1 MKTSR
6 TYLFTIAVSFLAA
19 AIAQAEEVG
28 QPAAKCESNA
38 ESKAIYEGGADNGTV
53 VRLTIPDL
61 KVETF
66 ARLSPPSRSSRIAS
80 PHWSSLIG
88 TGTGAEAARK
98 Q

>member
-1 MKTSR
+1 MR
-6 TYLFTIAVSFLAA
+6 TTRIYMFTIAVSFLAS
-19 AIAQAEEVG
+19 AIAQAEEVE
-28 QPAAKCESNA
+28 QLAAKC
-38 ESKAIYEGGADNGTV
+38 ESKAIYEGRADNGTV

-66 ARLSPPSRSSRIAS
+66 ARVPPQSRSSHIAS
-80 PHWSSLIG
+80 PHWSALIG